1 MFNAG
6 SANRAYLLLVITT
19 LCWGGNAVFGRLAV
33 GEISPMLV
41 VALRWAG
48 AVLLLLMFARKK
60 LVRDWPILKP
70 RVLYL
75 STMGAIG
82 FTIFNALFYAAA
94 HSTTALNIGIIQGG
108 IPVFVLLG
116 MFLFYRIT
124 ITYLQMLGVLI
135 TLTGVLLVASSG
147 NPMVLLQ
154 SDINKGDLL
163 MLIACFCYGAYAVG
177 LREKPDAS
185 AMAIFTLMAIAA
197 LITSLPFVAVEYF
210 SGQFQGPTTKG
221 WFIIGLITLFPSF
234 IAQLCFIQGVAIL
247 GPGRAGVF
255 VNLVP
260 VFASIFAVILL
271 DEHFRNYHA
280 LSLALVLG
288 GIWLSEKFK
297 RVES

>member
-1 MFNAG
+1 MFDAG
-6 SANRAYLLLVITT
+6 TANRAYLLLVITT

-41 VALRWAG
+41 VALRWGG
-48 AVLLLLMFARKK
+48 AVALLLVFARKK
-60 LVRDWPILKP
+60 LIRDWPVLKP

-75 STMGAIG
+75 SVMGTIG
-82 FTIFNALFYAAA
+82 FSIFNALFYAAA
-94 HSTTALNIGIIQGG
+94 HNTTALNIGIIQGG

-163 MLIACFCYGAYAVG
+163 MLIACLCYGAYAVG

-185 AMAIFTLMAIAA
+185 AMSIFTLMAIAA
-197 LITSLPFVAVEYF
+197 LVTSLPLVAVEYF
-210 SGQFQGPTTKG
+210 SGQFQGPTIKG

-234 IAQLCFIQGVAIL
+234 TAQLCFMKGVEIL

-260 VFASIFAVILL
+260 VFASLFAVILL
-271 DEHFRNYHA
+271 DEQFRDYHA
-280 LSLALVLG
+280 VSLALVLG

-297 RVES
+297 RV

>member
-1 MFNAG
+1 MFKAG
-6 SANRAYLLLVITT
+6 SARRAYLLLVITT

-48 AVLLLLMFARKK
+48 AVLLLLIFARKK
-60 LVRDWPILKP
+60 LVRDWPVLKP
-70 RVLYL
+70 RVFYL
-75 STMGAIG
+75 SAMGAIG

-124 ITYLQMLGVLI
+124 ITYLQILGVLI
-135 TLTGVLLVASSG
+135 TLAGVLLVASSG
-147 NPMVLLQ
+147 NPLVLLH

-163 MLIACFCYGAYAVG
+163 MLMACFCYGAYAVG

-210 SGQFQGPTTKG
+210 SDQFQGPTMKG
-221 WFIIGLITLFPSF
+221 LGAGF
-234 IAQLCFIQGVAIL
+234 CRAI
-247 GPGRAGVF
+247 RR
-255 VNLVP
+255 
-260 VFASIFAVILL
+260 
-271 DEHFRNYHA
+271 D
-280 LSLALVLG
+280 LS
-288 GIWLSEKFK
+288 
-297 RVES
+297 